1 MDEVAQH
8 KSCPIKPPT
17 AALNYHTHKERC
29 DMKEG
34 SDVVDVE
41 MTLVV
46 QIIKSHV
53 ESLKM
58 HEGKHREK
66 SGLNFM
72 RNVMQLW
79 KGWDKRPCLTLLLKR
94 YQVQQDLWLSP
105 ALCDKVQALF
115 VHDKML

>member
-1 MDEVAQH
+1 
-8 KSCPIKPPT
+8 
-17 AALNYHTHKERC
+17 
-29 DMKEG
+29 MKEG

-115 VHDKML
+115 VHNKMP